1 MTIYTKKNKVLIFG
15 ADSDLAKSID
25 VLFKVKYDLVGFSRN
40 KKNKDLLNIKCN
52 FLKKE
57 NILKNTKKFLFKNNN
72 INSIIISLGKFNR
85 SLEKYDNDNSE
96 DFLITK
102 NILEVV
108 TKELIKK
115 KINTRIII
123 IGSMDSF
130 IPNTNSF
137 KYSIGK
143 SAIST
148 LIKLYKKKYKKY
160 KLDFTEIAPGP
171 INTKMR
177 IKKIEN
183 KDKLIQPIDIS
194 KICFALS
201 EMSLGISLDTIKIYP
216 KNWNYQIY

>member
-1 MTIYTKKNKVLIFG
+1 MTIYSKKNKVLIFG

-25 VLFKVKYDLVGFSRN
+25 VLFKVKYDLVGFSRS

-52 FLKKE
+52 FLEKQ

-85 SLEKYDNDNSE
+85 SLEKYDKDNSE

-108 TKELIKK
+108 TKELINK
-115 KINTRIII
+115 KINTRVII

-171 INTKMR
+171 INAKIR
-177 IKKIEN
+177 IKKIEKKN
-183 KDKLIQPIDIS
+183 KLIQPIDIS